1 MEVYNSND
9 ISEEYFYEEMNVII
23 PENFP
28 HCENR
33 IIPENHIISKN
44 QLIQSKDNY
53 IQNIIQELLN
63 EMIENIEYYNMETIE
78 NETIENETVENETVE
93 NETIENINGNIESID
108 EKENDI
114 IAIDIK
120 KKCLECTI
128 CTDSISDSDSEPE
141 SENYKCN
148 ICSNHVH
155 PICLYNYGI
164 YHELDDL
171 NDVPCYVCEKGT
183 LRPNNSIGRR
193 LQAIAD
199 GLKRVPFN
207 NRNDGIHERLLDEPS
222 PRRLRRE
229 MLRNSGYI
237 VDNSSDESNHNDN
250 SSNDSSSNDSITE
263 HSTESIVRR
272 IERENSEFCCL
283 LVKGITTYFC
293 CVILIVSCAGLYFY
307 YSYVDY

>member
-9 ISEEYFYEEMNVII
+9 ISEEYLYRETNVIVPENFPYYENQII
-23 PENFP
+23 PENQ
-28 HCENR
+28 
-33 IIPENHIISKN
+33 I
-44 QLIQSKDNY
+44 IQSNDNNY
-53 IQNIIQELLN
+53 IQNIIQELVN

-78 NETIENETVENETVE
+78 NETIENETVENNDDNTE
-93 NETIENINGNIESID
+93 NID

-237 VDNSSDESNHNDN
+237 VDNSSDESNQNDN
-250 SSNDSSSNDSITE
+250 STNDSSSNDSITE

-307 YSYVDY
+307 YRYVDY

>member
-9 ISEEYFYEEMNVII
+9 ISEEYLYRETNVIVPENFPYYENQII
-23 PENFP
+23 PENQ
-28 HCENR
+28 
-33 IIPENHIISKN
+33 I
-44 QLIQSKDNY
+44 IQSNDNNY
-53 IQNIIQELLN
+53 IQNIIQELVN

-78 NETIENETVENETVE
+78 NETIENET
-93 NETIENINGNIESID
+93 IENNDDNTENID

-148 ICSNHVH
+148 VCSNHVH
-155 PICLYNYGI
+155 SICLYNYGI

-237 VDNSSDESNHNDN
+237 VDNSSDESNQNDN
-250 SSNDSSSNDSITE
+250 STNDSSSNDSITE

-272 IERENSEFCCL
+272 IERENSEICCL
-283 LVKGITTYFC
+283 LVKGVTTYFC
-293 CVILIVSCAGLYFY
+293 CVILIVACAGLYFY